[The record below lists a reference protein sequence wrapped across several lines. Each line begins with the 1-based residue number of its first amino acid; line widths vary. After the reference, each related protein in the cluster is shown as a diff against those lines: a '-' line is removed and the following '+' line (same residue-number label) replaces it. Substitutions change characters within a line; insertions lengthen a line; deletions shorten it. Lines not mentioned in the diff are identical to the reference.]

1 MTTDAERYAFL
12 KAHFVRAHSLQ
23 MDGTASY
30 RLSAG
35 WPTLRGKN
43 FDEAVDNAMQMVQEE
58 IEKLQHELRPPRPFS
73 STSDPEHT

>member
-1 MTTDAERYAFL
+1 MPSDSERYAFL
-12 KAHFVRAHSLQ
+12 KAHFVSTHSLK

-30 RLSAG
+30 RFRAG
-35 WPTLRGKN
+35 WPTLRGKD

-73 STSDPEHT
+73 STSGPEHT